1 MAELQK
7 NIRRVGGELE
17 SFRGPHSRRLLLPSE
32 VDLCKTL
39 GISEDEY
46 WFFVDQ
52 TSAYNGKRKEGYE
65 LIPDIRCD
73 PATAAFTIGTV
84 TVSWGQIYLQV
95 ALLALGYLLAP
106 KPKEIKQGTSIKG
119 ADAIGAKRFAP
130 QASFNSLQELANLGD
145 TIPLVFANQLSN
157 DTSDAVIGGVRVNSQ
172 LLWSQLLSL
181 GRLQQLKAI
190 VMFSLGEI
198 HDKPD
203 FEGYAIGDLLLSTY
217 SKKKLDLFFKSSPLD
232 KSNRIVQKD
241 KYIESEVAGMPLPH
255 DDVFSDTWAVGNTPT
270 DDVNH
275 VRDTHV
281 FPFCGSRNPSTQ
293 VEFGLYSPMPNANV
307 VKLPYEFIFET
318 KDMDEDAL
326 KTLRVKQ
333 KKIDTWWPTRA
344 GFTGAGNGTVEGE
357 KITYQIMKS
366 VQPYD
371 QTEETGTYPHG
382 VEDVVSMVRSI
393 REEIDAN
400 SYIGDTYMAG
410 DALISCIDVEDQTSN
425 APPGTPW
432 REESA
437 TGKGIMRIYTF
448 EVEEVGGEWLK
459 PDGSSYFSHPNLYLH
474 NAIPTWGTDI
484 LDNGLPHPGLKV
496 DNITIKNRQDTSDWS
511 MQYGFPYRNPILQKV
526 ALGTVTNSRPCDVTE
541 IGLKSK
547 VFSQVRGTNLNS
559 IASNEE
565 RTKIFNDRGAFQA
578 GQMDLF
584 LDRISF
590 FKLQVRKAGTNNDW
604 TDLSNNNDLDH
615 SGIFC
620 VKGNTP
626 EFQYNYIKITHPN
639 PFTQFEYRFKPYPGN
654 RVAVFGMKK
663 KYNLLNA
670 TVATVA
676 LAEEEEKRQQ
686 KECSFICKVNNEPF
700 VVTFAG
706 QKEFILDIPDV
717 SNTEWI
723 QSIAEI
729 RDNIAA
735 TEQGDVVEIDK
746 YTTGVVGNIQL
757 LAGPINPN
765 PPDPEPSYV
774 YNTTPG
780 ETHNETLVS
789 LNKNYGLP
797 GADNEWAWVVYENG
811 VEVGVEFTKKDTKI
825 EDVTIESTEKFT
837 SDLIMTAQDG
847 TKIMPVP
854 ISRKYTIEA
863 TSAGSQDPFVT
874 LQPVDVANGVSNPRE
889 VAYYKINRK
898 PPTITVGLGTS

>member
-17 SFRGPHSRRLLLPSE
+17 SFRGPHGRRLLLPSE

-65 LIPDIRCD
+65 LIPDIR
-73 PATAAFTIGTV
+73 AGGLEVVAFTVLGTKV
-84 TVSWGQIYLQV
+84 TWGAIYLQV
-95 ALLALGYLLAP
+95 ALFALGYLLAP
-106 KPKEIKQGTSIKG
+106 KPKEIKQGATIKG
-119 ADAIGAKRFAP
+119 ADAIGSKRFAP

-157 DTSDAVIGGVRVNSQ
+157 DTSNAVIGGVRVNSQ

-217 SKKKLDLFFKSSPLD
+217 SKKKLDLFFKSSPLNR
-232 KSNRIVQKD
+232 SNRIIQSD
-241 KYIESEVAGMPLPH
+241 RYTESEVAGMPLPH
-255 DDVFSDTWAVGNTPT
+255 NDVFSDSWIVGNTPT
-270 DDVNH
+270 DDVDLT
-275 VRDTHV
+275 RDTHV
-281 FPFCGSRNPSTQ
+281 YPFSGSRNPTTQ
-293 VEFGLYSPMPNANV
+293 VAFGLYSPMPNANV

-318 KDMDEDAL
+318 RGMDEDSI

-333 KKIDTWWPTRA
+333 KKINTWWPTRA
-344 GFTGAGNGTVEGE
+344 GFTGAGNGTVKGE

-382 VEDVVSMVRSI
+382 VEDVISMVRSI
-393 REEIDAN
+393 REGIDAN

-410 DALISCIDVEDQTSN
+410 DALISCIDVEDQSSN

-432 REESA
+432 REERV
-437 TGKGIMRIYTF
+437 TGTGIMRIYTF

-459 PDGSSYFSHPNLYLH
+459 PDGSSYFSHPNLYEH
-474 NAIPTWGTDI
+474 NGIPTWGTDI
-484 LDNGLPHPGLKV
+484 LEDTGLPHPGLKV

-547 VFSQVRGTNLNS
+547 VFNQVRGTNLNS
-559 IASNEE
+559 IASAEE
-565 RTKIFNDRGAFQA
+565 RTKIFNDRGAFQP

-590 FKLQVRKAGTNNDW
+590 FKLQVRKTGTNNDW
-604 TDLSNNNDLDH
+604 TDLSNNNNTDH

-626 EFQYNYIKITHPN
+626 EFQYNYIKITHPEES
-639 PFTQFEYRFKPYPGN
+639 TQFEYRFKPYPGN
-654 RVAVFGMKK
+654 MVAVFGMKK

-676 LAEEEEKRQQ
+676 LTEEEEKRQQ
-686 KECSFICKVNNEPF
+686 KESSFICKVNDEPF

-774 YNTTPG
+774 YNTTAG
-780 ETHNETLVS
+780 ESHNETLVS
-789 LNKNYGLP
+789 LNTKYGLP

-825 EDVTIESTEKFT
+825 EDVTIESKEKFT
-837 SDLIMTAQDG
+837 SDIVGIRFNDDG
-847 TKIMPVP
+847 TQTKIMPVP
-854 ISRKYTIEA
+854 RSKKYQIEA
-863 TSAGSQDPFVT
+863 TSAGSQDPFVDRN
-874 LQPVDVANGVSNPRE
+874 PINGEE
-889 VAYYKINRK
+889 VAYYKLSRK
-898 PPTITVGLGTS
+898 PPKLTVPLGIS